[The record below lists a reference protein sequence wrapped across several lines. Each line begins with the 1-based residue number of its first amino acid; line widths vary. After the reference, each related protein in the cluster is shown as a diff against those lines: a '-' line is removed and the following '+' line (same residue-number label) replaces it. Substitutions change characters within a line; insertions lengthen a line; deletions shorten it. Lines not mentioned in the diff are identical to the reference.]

1 MNEELRAE
9 LQKQQES
16 MLEKLSAVM
25 DTKVGQMKREL
36 EEVANKAHDLQM
48 TELKRMKFLRS
59 QPPSFKKK
67 GHEVQYK
74 HNKRVKLC
82 ITEAG
87 GTIKDWKLDTCLE
100 KLNEGKEQIESRQKL
115 ILLADKSEY
124 GWKTVSEYVDKE
136 LADDEEDAKKIKK
149 AEKEAQRKLN
159 ETRNAKKTRASSH
172 GGFSWSRRGSFN
184 GGRIWVSPSLAPPHQ
199 PSLSNYSNN
208 HLYSSTV
215 GKKPGVCFSCGK
227 AGHWRRECPLNT
239 GLSPEVQQSGGTV
252 RKLSVNLSDLKCVDE
267 DVDSFPNELGEG
279 SDFERFARDNNTPP
293 EEGEFCQGNPVQV
306 RMGDRLRKHIS
317 SWEALKPPEYVLK
330 ILRQGYIFL
339 FTTLPQP
346 QILRNNKS
354 ALENESFVTEA
365 ITDLLAQQSI
375 TMVTR
380 PPLLVNPLSVAT
392 NDRGKK
398 RLVLDLRHIN
408 PHLHKLKFKC

>member
-1 MNEELRAE
+1 MGRMNEELRAE

-48 TELKRMKFLRS
+48 TEVKRMKFSRS
-59 QPPSFKKK
+59 EPPSFKKK

-74 HNKRVKLC
+74 HNERVKLC
-82 ITEAG
+82 ITEAED
-87 GTIKDWKLDTCLE
+87 TIKDWKLDKCVE
-100 KLNEGKEQIESRQKL
+100 KLNEGKEQIES
-115 ILLADKSEY
+115 DKSLFFLQTNPNT
-124 GWKTVSEYVDKE
+124 GGKPSQNMSTRNWPTTRRMQKN
-136 LADDEEDAKKIKK
+136 IKK

-159 ETRNAKKTRASSH
+159 EIRNAKKTRASSR

-215 GKKPGVCFSCGK
+215 FKKPGVCFSCGK

-239 GLSPEVQQSGGTV
+239 GLSPDIQQSGGTV

-279 SDFERFARDNNTPP
+279 SDFECFARDNNTPP

-306 RMGDRLRKHIS
+306 RVGDRLRKHIS
-317 SWEALKPPEYVLK
+317 SWEALEPPEYALK
-330 ILRQGYIFL
+330 TLRQGYIFP

-346 QILRNNKS
+346 QILRNNK
-354 ALENESFVTEA
+354 
-365 ITDLLAQQSI
+365 
-375 TMVTR
+375 
-380 PPLLVNPLSVAT
+380 
-392 NDRGKK
+392 
-398 RLVLDLRHIN
+398 
-408 PHLHKLKFKC
+408 